1 MNRSIS
7 LTCLMIAA
15 AGLLA
20 APLAAQD
27 RSGTWEITPFG
38 GGHFGGRLNAGS
50 NALFARDV
58 DLGTAPTYGVRLGYN
73 VNRWFGMEF
82 GWSQAKPDIRARGSD
97 VLFGQSQKL
106 GEMTHNVF
114 EGNALVNLARGQFI
128 PYLTLGAGAMTFDAR
143 VPETPGATD
152 TRFVASFGG
161 GVKMFI
167 TPRVGLRIDGRYRNA
182 YINDHSNYYYD
193 SGGCRSGCS
202 YRHGSNWYGSGEVTG
217 GLTFAFGR

>member
-1 MNRSIS
+1 MKRSIS
-7 LTCLMIAA
+7 LTCLVIAA

-27 RSGTWEITPFG
+27 RTGTWEITPFA
-38 GGHFGGRLNAGS
+38 GGHFGGRLDAGS

-58 DLGTAPTYGVRLGYN
+58 DLGTAPTYGVRLGFN

-82 GWSQAKPDIRARGSD
+82 GWSHAKPDIRAIGGD
-97 VLFGQSQKL
+97 VLFGQGQKL

-114 EGNALVNLARGQFI
+114 EGNAVFNMARGQFI
-128 PYLTLGAGAMTFDAR
+128 PYLTLGAGAMTFDAW
-143 VPETPGATD
+143 VPDTPSATD

-161 GVKMFI
+161 GVKMFV
-167 TPRVGLRIDGRYRNA
+167 TPRVALRIDGRYRSA
-182 YINDHSNYYYD
+182 YINNNDNFHRN
-193 SGGCRSGCS
+193 
-202 YRHGSNWYGSGEVTG
+202 GSNWYGSGEVTG

>member
-1 MNRSIS
+1 MKRSIS
-7 LTCLMIAA
+7 LTCLVIAA
-15 AGLLA
+15 AGLSA

-38 GGHFGGRLNAGS
+38 GGHFGGRLDAGS

-58 DLGTAPTYGVRLGYN
+58 DMGTAPTYGVRLGYN

-82 GWSQAKPDIRARGSD
+82 GWSQAKPDILARGGD
-97 VLFGQSQKL
+97 VLFGQGQKL

-114 EGNALVNLARGQFI
+114 EGNAILNLARGQFI
-128 PYLTLGAGAMTFDAR
+128 PYVTLGAGAMTFDAR
-143 VPETPGATD
+143 VPGTPSATD

-182 YINDHSNYYYD
+182 YINNHDNIYYD
-193 SGGCRSGCS
+193 SDGCRSGCY
-202 YRHGSNWYGSGEVTG
+202 YRYGSNWYGSGEVTG